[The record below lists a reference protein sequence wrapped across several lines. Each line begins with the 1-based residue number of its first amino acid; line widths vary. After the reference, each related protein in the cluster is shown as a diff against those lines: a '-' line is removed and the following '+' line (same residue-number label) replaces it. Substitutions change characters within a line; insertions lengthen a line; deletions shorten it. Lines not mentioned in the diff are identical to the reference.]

1 VKPVKL
7 FKRLGAATAAGLIAV
22 GIAAGAATAGP
33 ANSSE
38 ITANP
43 GNSSEI
49 TANPGNS
56 SEITSTQFTIQG
68 NSSEI
73 T

>member
-1 VKPVKL
+1 MKPVRL
-7 FKRLGAATAAGLIAV
+7 IKRLGAAMAAGLIAV
-22 GIAAGAATAGP
+22 GIAAGAATASP

-49 TANPGNS
+49 TAA
-56 SEITSTQFTIQG
+56 QFTIQG